1 MKKVVYNMKICL
13 KAISAALCSFFLVNS
28 LCMFYYSAPGDLYRN
43 NGTTRSIRKP
53 QSYYVNAAEGFG
65 IIRFDKNGY
74 NNMDCEL
81 EKPYVLVMGS
91 SHMEATYVN
100 QQQNTSTILNDL
112 LGGTGK
118 DLRTYNIAHA
128 NNPLPDIIKGFQ
140 AGIGE
145 FPDSCA
151 VIMEIYDTT
160 FSISDLQNSLQ
171 QTIYSADSGGAYL
184 SQHLTADQKLR
195 SSVIGWLPYAKYVLK
210 RQLALIQLEQNHSI
224 RIQNMIQGAQ
234 IFLVGL
240 VKKVVMANRL
250 GRAVDAVYA
259 APEIY
264 SGISILL
271 TTFAYTMQIYFDF
284 SGYSDMAVG
293 IAKSLGYDLGKNFN
307 MPYISRNPSEFWRRW
322 HISLSGWFREYVYI
336 PLGGSRGS
344 LLRTC
349 INLFLVMLLSGVWHG
364 SRLTFILWGIY
375 HGVGV
380 VVHRLFVEVIH
391 KKGWEIKSVSGKRIA
406 RGISVLCTLIFVNI
420 GWILFRADTLDTVWV
435 MLYRIFTLADGVQY
449 IYVFTLIFGIIFLIV
464 NCYIFIKK
472 EGNAEYIFLDYN
484 NYSAW
489 VILWTVIFLTLM
501 FFYSGETEFI
511 YGRF

>member
-1 MKKVVYNMKICL
+1 MQFIIYL
-13 KAISAALCSFFLVNS
+13 ISNYTGGGVLSEAVLPLGISF
-28 LCMFYYSAPGDLYRN
+28 YS
-43 NGTTRSIRKP
+43 
-53 QSYYVNAAEGFG
+53 
-65 IIRFDKNGY
+65 
-74 NNMDCEL
+74 
-81 EKPYVLVMGS
+81 
-91 SHMEATYVN
+91 
-100 QQQNTSTILNDL
+100 
-112 LGGTGK
+112 
-118 DLRTYNIAHA
+118 
-128 NNPLPDIIKGFQ
+128 FQ
-140 AGIGE
+140 ALSYMIDVYQERQPVERLRKVALYIGF
-145 FPDSCA
+145 FPQ
-151 VIMEIYDTT
+151 VT
-160 FSISDLQNSLQ
+160 
-171 QTIYSADSGGAYL
+171 SGPIVKAR
-184 SQHLTADQKLR
+184 DF
-195 SSVIGWLPYAKYVLK
+195 
-210 RQLALIQLEQNHSI
+210 LIQLEQNHSI

-293 IAKSLGYDLGKNFN
+293 IAKSFGYDLGKNFN